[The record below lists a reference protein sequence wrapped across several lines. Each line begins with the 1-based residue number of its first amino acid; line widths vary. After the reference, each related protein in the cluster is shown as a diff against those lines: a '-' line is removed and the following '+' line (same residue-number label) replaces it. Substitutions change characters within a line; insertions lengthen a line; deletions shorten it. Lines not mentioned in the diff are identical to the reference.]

1 MYDDDFDDYLLD
13 DYNDQLDE
21 LEDQEQF
28 AYDMYE
34 SEVNEID
41 EYWNRENEYIK
52 NSGIYTD
59 EEVQQILAN
68 HEEIRKSKKKEAR
81 ERYEIE
87 RDSVRFEREQV
98 EFDREMAESDREF
111 NRMMDEMEEPEPV
124 YYQQP
129 EPVYYQQPA
138 PQYERPSLL
147 KRAFAF
153 AGAYYLFSKLV
164 HPKK

>member
-41 EYWNRENEYIK
+41 EYWDRENEYIK

-81 ERYEIE
+81 EQYEFE

-111 NRMMDEMEEPEPV
+111 NRMMDEIEE
-124 YYQQP
+124 P

>member
-1 MYDDDFDDYLLD
+1 MYEDYDDYEDFLD
-13 DYNDQLDE
+13 DYNDQLND

-34 SEVNEID
+34 SEVNGID
-41 EYWNRENEYIK
+41 EYWDRENEYIK

-81 ERYEIE
+81 EWYEFE
-87 RDSVRFEREQV
+87 RDTIHFDREQG
-98 EFDREMAESDREF
+98 EMAESDREIE
-111 NRMMDEMEEPEPV
+111 RLLEETVEPAPI

-129 EPVYYQQPA
+129 M

-153 AGAYYLFSKLV
+153 AGAYYLFSKLF
-164 HPKK
+164 HSK

>member
-81 ERYEIE
+81 ERYEFE

-111 NRMMDEMEEPEPV
+111 NRMMDDMEEP
-124 YYQQP
+124 
-129 EPVYYQQPA
+129 
-138 PQYERPSLL
+138 
-147 KRAFAF
+147 
-153 AGAYYLFSKLV
+153 
-164 HPKK
+164 

>member
-68 HEEIRKSKKKEAR
+68 HEEIRNSKKKEAR
-81 ERYEIE
+81 ERYEFE

-129 EPVYYQQPA
+129 A

-153 AGAYYLFSKLV
+153 AGAYYLFEKIFY
-164 HPKK
+164 PKK

>member
-13 DYNDQLDE
+13 DYNEQLNE

-34 SEVNEID
+34 SEVTEID

-81 ERYEIE
+81 ERYEFE

-98 EFDREMAESDREF
+98 EFDREMAESDWEF
-111 NRMMDEMEEPEPV
+111 NMMMDEMEEPEPV
-124 YYQQP
+124 YYQQA
-129 EPVYYQQPA
+129 A

-164 HPKK
+164 NSKK

>member
-81 ERYEIE
+81 ERYEFE

-129 EPVYYQQPA
+129 A
-138 PQYERPSLL
+138 SQYERPSLL
-147 KRAFAF
+147 KRAFDF

-164 HPKK
+164 HPQK